1 MATQSSTTRAAT
13 VLTFLL
19 LAACGTAEPTN
30 VAALA
35 TTTPPSLSAAFEIE
49 AASRG
54 RAIAVVGCA
63 SCHAIDPTG
72 ASALTAAPP
81 FRDIVRRRSLND
93 LEAAFAAGL
102 VTTHPAMPPYVF
114 RASEIDDLIAYLGT
128 LKSVPVS
135 KG

>member
-1 MATQSSTTRAAT
+1 M
-13 VLTFLL
+13 
-19 LAACGTAEPTN
+19 
-30 VAALA
+30 
-35 TTTPPSLSAAFEIE
+35 
-49 AASRG
+49 
-54 RAIAVVGCA
+54 
-63 SCHAIDPTG
+63 
-72 ASALTAAPP
+72 
-81 FRDIVRRRSLND
+81 ND